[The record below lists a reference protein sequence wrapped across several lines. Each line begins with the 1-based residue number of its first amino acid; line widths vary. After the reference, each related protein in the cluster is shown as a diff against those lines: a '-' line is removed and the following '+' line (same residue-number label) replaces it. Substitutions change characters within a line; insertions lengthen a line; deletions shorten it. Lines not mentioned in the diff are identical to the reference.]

1 MNILTLHFSTRNFVK
16 IKKKYRLFIL
26 EINKD
31 LFWMIKILAQRG
43 KQPNP
48 ATPPIVK

>member
-26 EINKD
+26 EINKERPVLD
-31 LFWMIKILAQRG
+31 DKNTCSEGKIA
-43 KQPNP
+43 
-48 ATPPIVK
+48 